1 MIVEDN
7 VARYEQSAR
16 PGCGTFKIQ
25 NCIADKEF
33 GDYRNAL
40 AVLIV
45 RSKSEEHLADWVSPN
60 PDDFLVIR
68 PKNPQQRAREFKF
81 EVGPEVVNP
90 MAYDNSGDYTLKIKD
105 VNGIPRAY
113 KVSLENIPRASKGN
127 GPQPQKR
134 PGFKAQAPNASNLSE
149 EQKLQAAQAGLNKG
163 PAAGAAGFAGT
174 AGAAGAAGAA
184 NVPPKMTP
192 RDAAAQRAAASAQRE
207 ENLRKGS
214 GLVKVLGILGVI
226 VVLAILGFFMKDLLK
241 GLFSGG
247 PEVVVGQT
255 ASQPEESA
263 APEEPAEPEVVLT
276 PAQQN
281 CRIDGN
287 SADDRTIINN
297 CLSAQPTAQDMQN
310 LLVEAMR
317 AERCEIA
324 LRILRTKGRAA
335 DGGVFA
341 YVYATYADPS
351 SSYSS
356 SCITKSAQDAAYWTG
371 NVAKDLNFTEA
382 AGQEL
387 LDLIQAAPDG
397 ASNASSHVQSGT
409 VVGAKV
415 GNSSAAGAADAAGAA
430 SGAGNAGAASDH
442 ERGGMSMG
450 SQRAL

>member
-297 CLSAQPTAQDMQN
+297 CQDMQN

-415 GNSSAAGAADAAGAA
+415 GNSSAAGAL
-430 SGAGNAGAASDH
+430 NFKPV
-442 ERGGMSMG
+442 R
-450 SQRAL
+450 LL

>member
-149 EQKLQAAQAGLNKG
+149 EQKLQAAQAGLNQG
-163 PAAGAAGFAGT
+163 AAAGFAGAT
-174 AGAAGAAGAA
+174 GAAGAA

-192 RDAAAQRAAASAQRE
+192 RDVAAQRAAASAQRE

-214 GLVKVLGILGVI
+214 GLVKILGILGVI
-226 VVLAILGFFMKDLLK
+226 VVLGILGFFMKDILK

-247 PEVVVGQT
+247 PEVVAVQET
-255 ASQPEESA
+255 TQPEEP

-297 CLSAQPTAQDMQN
+297 CLSAQPTTQDMQN
-310 LLVEAMR
+310 LLAEAMR

-341 YVYATYADPS
+341 YVYATYSDPS

-356 SCITKSAQDAAYWTG
+356 PCITKSAQDAAYWTG

-382 AGQEL
+382 SGQEL
-387 LDLIQAAPDG
+387 LDLIQAAPD
-397 ASNASSHVQSGT
+397 ASGQIQSGT
-409 VVGAKV
+409 VVGAEV
-415 GNSSAAGAADAAGAA
+415 GDTGAEVGAADSA
-430 SGAGNAGAASDH
+430 SAASD
-442 ERGGMSMG
+442 ERGGMSVG